1 MFCTTN
7 RLNNTAELKLETCT
21 WFCICTARGTKHPHE
36 AYGERHWSSNTTK
49 RETRA

>member
-36 AYGERHWSSNTTK
+36 AYGANTTK
-49 RETRA
+49 RETSA